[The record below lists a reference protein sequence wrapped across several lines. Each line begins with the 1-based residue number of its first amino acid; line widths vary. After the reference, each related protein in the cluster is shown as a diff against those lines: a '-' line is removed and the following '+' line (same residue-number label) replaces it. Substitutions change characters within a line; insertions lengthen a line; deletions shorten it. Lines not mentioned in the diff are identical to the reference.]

1 MPLRFFAISQKIFE
15 MSERCNNSVCFSV
28 ENKSC
33 ADISVTFVVYAY
45 SNPIGNICLYNG
57 EKKKTVTGQ
66 IASCAYATFLSNGGF
81 EIHFKAAVLHAPM
94 RMTTLC

>member
-15 MSERCNNSVCFSV
+15 MSERCNNSACFSV

-57 EKKKTVTGQ
+57 EKKKSLLGRLLRALMQ
-66 IASCAYATFLSNGGF
+66 
-81 EIHFKAAVLHAPM
+81 HFYPTAVLKYISRPPFSM
-94 RMTTLC
+94 PL